1 MAQDLRNELF
11 RDSRVMTYLETL
23 DIDVQQSDAWA
34 KNSKTISTMMIWD
47 IHIDIQVHDAWR
59 KVWRDPLVLHGD
71 VGLSLNLVD

>member
-11 RDSRVMTYLETL
+11 GDSRVMTYLETL

-34 KNSKTISTMMIWD
+34 KNSKNFSTMMIW
-47 IHIDIQVHDAWR
+47 DIQVHDAWR